1 MRVLLVED
9 EPLLADSVAQALR
22 REGYAVDVAGN
33 GVDGL
38 HQAREMAYD
47 AVLLDV
53 MLPGISGLEVLRQ
66 LRADELWVPVL
77 MLTARDADRD
87 IAAALDLGA
96 DDYLPKPFSLVVLV
110 ARLRALVRRGAP
122 QRPAVLVAGDLV
134 LDPATHRCER
144 AGTSVT
150 LTTREFAL
158 LEFLLRR
165 AGEVVPKHEVLEHVW
180 DEHYDGDV
188 NVLEVYVGYLRKKI
202 DRPFKRDALETVR
215 GVGYRLRADGG

>member
-9 EPLLADSVAQALR
+9 ETLLADSVAQALR
-22 REGYAVDVAGN
+22 REGYAVDLAGN
-33 GVDGL
+33 GIDGL
-38 HQAREMAYD
+38 HQAREVDYD
-47 AVLLDV
+47 AVVLDV

-66 LRADELWVPVL
+66 LRADEVWMPVL
-77 MLTARDADRD
+77 MLTARDSDRD
-87 IAAALDLGA
+87 VATALDLGA

-110 ARLRALVRRGAP
+110 ARLRALLRRGAP
-122 QRPAVLVAGDLV
+122 QRPAVLTAGDLV
-134 LDPATHRCER
+134 LDPATHRCQR
-144 AGTSVT
+144 AGTTVA

-180 DEHYDGDV
+180 DEHYDGDM

-202 DRPFKRDALETVR
+202 DRPFERNAIETVR

>member
-22 REGYAVDVAGN
+22 REGYAVDVADN